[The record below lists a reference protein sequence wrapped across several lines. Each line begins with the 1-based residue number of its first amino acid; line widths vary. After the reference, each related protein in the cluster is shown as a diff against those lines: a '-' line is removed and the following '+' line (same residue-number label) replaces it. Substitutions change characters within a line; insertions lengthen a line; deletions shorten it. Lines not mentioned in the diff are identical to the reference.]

1 MNSSSSE
8 EEVLAR
14 AAELVHAF
22 GRHDRE
28 AYFAFFDPAA
38 TFVFPSGPV
47 LGSRAAYEEEWARW
61 EASGWR
67 VVSCTSSDRRADE
80 VTGDVVVYSHH
91 VRTRVHEAD
100 GDHDLD
106 ERETIVFGRD
116 RHGAWM
122 AVHEHLSTTPDGTP
136 EGT

>member
-38 TFVFPSGPV
+38 TFVFPTGPF
-47 LGSRAAYEEEWARW
+47 LGSRAAYEDEWAGW

-67 VVSCTSSDRRADE
+67 VVSCTSTDRRADE
-80 VTGDVVVYSHH
+80 VADDVVVYTHRVST
-91 VRTRVHEAD
+91 RTTD
-100 GDHDLD
+100 GDGEHELD
-106 ERETIVFGRD
+106 ERETIVFRRARD
-116 RHGAWM
+116 GSWVAI
-122 AVHEHLSTTPDGTP
+122 HEHLSTTP
-136 EGT
+136 EGA

>member
-22 GRHDRE
+22 ARHDRE

-38 TFVFPSGPV
+38 TFVFPTGPV
-47 LGSRAAYEEEWARW
+47 LGSRADYEAEWARW

-67 VVSCTSSDRRADE
+67 VISCTSADRRADE
-80 VTGDVVVYSHH
+80 VTSDVVVYTHR
-91 VRTRVHEAD
+91 VRTRVRDAD

-106 ERETIVFGRD
+106 ERETIVFGRARD
-116 RHGAWM
+116 GAWR
-122 AVHEHLSTTPDGTP
+122 AVHEHLSTTPDGAR
-136 EGT
+136 EGA